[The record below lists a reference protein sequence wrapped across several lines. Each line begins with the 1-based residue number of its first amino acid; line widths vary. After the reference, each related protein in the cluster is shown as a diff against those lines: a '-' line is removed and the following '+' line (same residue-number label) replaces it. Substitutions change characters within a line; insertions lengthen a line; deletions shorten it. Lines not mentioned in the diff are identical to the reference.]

1 MTYLVMVDDHFNY
14 MDPEERYRSGE
25 FADAD
30 EAIARCRK
38 IVDDYLVATLKAA
51 KEGTMTAAELW
62 DSYTSFGE
70 DPFVVTTAGEAPVG
84 FRAWDYARAQCEF
97 QCGGVIPEPPKKGA
111 ENVGL

>member
-1 MTYLVMVDDHFNY
+1 MKNFDMEWIENKKVNMAYVSAVSA
-14 MDPEERYRSGE
+14 E
-25 FADAD
+25 